1 MLTGKNF
8 IGNKLSAL
16 GNVTF
21 QTFNPE
27 LNKNN
32 NQIFYEASDDEILES
47 VNLAKIA
54 FERYK
59 KTTPKE
65 RSNFLN
71 SIADE
76 ILAVSDNL
84 LEVYCSETGL
94 PAGRS
99 RGELKRTIGQLRS
112 FADLALDGSWVE
124 ASIDTAIPD
133 REPIP
138 KPDLR
143 KMLIPLGPIVVFGA
157 SNFPL
162 AYSTAGG
169 DTASALAAGC
179 PVIVKSHPMHAGTG
193 EIVSG
198 AIISAVKKNNMP
210 NGIFSNL
217 NSKDINVGVQLVN
230 HTNIKAI
237 GFTGSLKGGRSIYDL
252 ASKRETP
259 IPVFAEMG
267 STNPI
272 IIMPDKIKNDYQEL
286 AVKFAKSIT
295 VGSGQ
300 FCTNPGMIISI
311 KGDEM
316 DKFIECLKLEINK
329 IEPTCMLHP
338 NIHNAYNSNAK
349 QAIANK
355 NVEILYQ
362 SDYVSKQNYPEHILA
377 TVNSDEFISNKNI
390 HHEVFGP
397 FSLIIK
403 CNDMDD
409 LKKVVTS
416 IQGQLTG
423 TIIGENDEIY
433 QNQDLIDLLGERVGR
448 IIFNG
453 VPTGVEV
460 CPSMLHGGPYP
471 ATTDSRFTAVGI
483 HSIKRW
489 VRPFSYQDF
498 QDEVLPDEL
507 KNDNPLNIKRTING
521 VITRKGECHFEK

>member
-8 IGNKLSAL
+8 IGNKLSSS

-27 LNKNN
+27 LNKKND
-32 NQIFYEASDDEILES
+32 QIFYEASNGEIEES
-47 VNLAKIA
+47 VDLAKNA
-54 FERYK
+54 FEDYK
-59 KTTPKE
+59 KTSPNE
-65 RSNFLN
+65 RSKFLN

-76 ILAVSDNL
+76 ILSISDEL
-84 LEVYCSETGL
+84 LEVYCAETGL

-99 RGELKRTIGQLRS
+99 RGELKRTVGQLRS
-112 FADLALDGSWVE
+112 FADLVLDGSWVE
-124 ASIDTAIPD
+124 ASIDTAIPE

-143 KMLIPLGPIVVFGA
+143 KMMMPLGPVVVFGA

-193 EIVSG
+193 EIVAS
-198 AIISAVKKNNMP
+198 AIISAAKKNNMP
-210 NGIFSNL
+210 NGVFSNL
-217 NSKDINVGVQLVN
+217 NSKDISVGVQLVN
-230 HTNIKAI
+230 HPNVKAV

-252 ASKRETP
+252 ASKRDIP

-272 IIMPDKIKNDYQEL
+272 IIMPAKIKNDYEDL

-311 KGDEM
+311 KGNELNR
-316 DKFIECLKLEINK
+316 FIESLSLELKK
-329 IEPTCMLHP
+329 IEPSCMLHP
-338 NIHNAYNSNAK
+338 NILEAYNSNAN
-349 QAIANK
+349 QTISNK
-355 NVEILYQ
+355 DVEIFYQ
-362 SDYVSKQNYPEHILA
+362 SDLINKENYPKHILA
-377 TVNSDEFISNKNI
+377 TVDSNTFIQNRNL

-403 CNDMDD
+403 CNDMND
-409 LKKVVTS
+409 LRKVIFS

-423 TIIGENDEIY
+423 TIIGEKDEIY
-433 QNQDLIDLLGERVGR
+433 QNKDLIDLLGSRVGR
-448 IIFNG
+448 IIFDG

-471 ATTDSRFTAVGI
+471 ATTDSRFTAVGTN
-483 HSIKRW
+483 SIQRW
-489 VRPFSYQDF
+489 VRPFSFQDF
-498 QDEVLPDEL
+498 PDELLPDEL
-507 KNDNPLNIKRTING
+507 KNNNPLNIKRTVNG
-521 VITRKGECHFEK
+521 VITRK

>member
-8 IGNKLSAL
+8 IGNKLSSL

-54 FERYK
+54 FESYK

-65 RSNFLN
+65 RSKFLN

-76 ILAVSDNL
+76 LVAVSDNL
-84 LEVYCSETGL
+84 LQVYCSETGL

-143 KMLIPLGPIVVFGA
+143 KMMIPLGPIVVFGA

-210 NGIFSNL
+210 NGVFSNL
-217 NSKDINVGVQLVN
+217 NSRDINVGVQLVN
-230 HTNIKAI
+230 HTNVKAI

-252 ASKRETP
+252 ASKRDIP

-311 KGDEM
+311 KGSEM
-316 DKFIECLKLEINK
+316 DRFIECLKLEINK
-329 IEPTCMLHP
+329 I
-338 NIHNAYNSNAK
+338 
-349 QAIANK
+349 
-355 NVEILYQ
+355 
-362 SDYVSKQNYPEHILA
+362 
-377 TVNSDEFISNKNI
+377 
-390 HHEVFGP
+390 
-397 FSLIIK
+397 
-403 CNDMDD
+403 
-409 LKKVVTS
+409 
-416 IQGQLTG
+416 
-423 TIIGENDEIY
+423 
-433 QNQDLIDLLGERVGR
+433 
-448 IIFNG
+448 
-453 VPTGVEV
+453 
-460 CPSMLHGGPYP
+460 
-471 ATTDSRFTAVGI
+471 
-483 HSIKRW
+483 
-489 VRPFSYQDF
+489 
-498 QDEVLPDEL
+498 
-507 KNDNPLNIKRTING
+507 
-521 VITRKGECHFEK
+521 

>member
-8 IGNKLSAL
+8 IGNKLSSS

-27 LNKNN
+27 LNKKND
-32 NQIFYEASDDEILES
+32 QIFYEASNDEIEES
-47 VNLAKIA
+47 IDLAKNA
-54 FERYK
+54 FEDYK
-59 KTTPKE
+59 NTNPQE
-65 RSNFLN
+65 RSKFLN

-76 ILAVSDNL
+76 ILSISDEL

-112 FADLALDGSWVE
+112 FADLVLDGSWVE
-124 ASIDTAIPD
+124 ASIDTAIPE
-133 REPIP
+133 REPMP

-143 KMLIPLGPIVVFGA
+143 KMMMPLGPVVVFGA

-193 EIVSG
+193 EIVAS
-198 AIISAVKKNNMP
+198 AIISAAKKNNMP
-210 NGIFSNL
+210 DGVFSNL
-217 NSKDINVGVQLVN
+217 NSKDISVGVKLVN
-230 HTNIKAI
+230 HPNVKAV

-252 ASKRETP
+252 ASKRDTP

-272 IIMPDKIKNDYQEL
+272 IIMPAKIKNDYEDL

-311 KGDEM
+311 KGNELNR
-316 DKFIECLKLEINK
+316 FIESLSLELKK
-329 IEPTCMLHP
+329 IEPSCMLHP
-338 NIHNAYNSNAK
+338 NILEAYNSNAN
-349 QAIANK
+349 QTISNK
-355 NVEILYQ
+355 DVEIFYQ
-362 SDYVSKQNYPEHILA
+362 SDLINKENYPKHILA
-377 TVNSDEFISNKNI
+377 TVDSNTFIQNKNL

-403 CNDMDD
+403 CNDMND
-409 LKKVVTS
+409 LRKVIFS

-423 TIIGENDEIY
+423 TIIGEKDEIY
-433 QNQDLIDLLGERVGR
+433 QNKDLIDLLGSRVGR
-448 IIFNG
+448 IIFDG

-471 ATTDSRFTAVGI
+471 ATTDSRFTAVGTN
-483 HSIKRW
+483 SIQRW
-489 VRPFSYQDF
+489 VRPFSFQDF
-498 QDEVLPDEL
+498 PDELLPDEL
-507 KNDNPLNIKRTING
+507 KNNNPLNIKRTVNG
-521 VITRKGECHFEK
+521 VITRK

>member
-8 IGNKLSAL
+8 IGNKLSSL
-16 GNVTF
+16 GNVIF

-27 LNKNN
+27 LNKKND
-32 NQIFYEASDDEILES
+32 QIFYEASNDEINES
-47 VNLAKIA
+47 VDLAKKA
-54 FERYK
+54 FEDYK
-59 KTTPKE
+59 RTTPKE
-65 RSNFLN
+65 RSKFLN

-76 ILAVSDNL
+76 ILAVSDSL

-94 PAGRS
+94 PTGRS

-143 KMLIPLGPIVVFGA
+143 KMMIPLGPIVVFGA

-193 EIVSG
+193 EIVAS
-198 AIISAVKKNNMP
+198 AIISAANKNNMP
-210 NGIFSNL
+210 NGVFSNL

-230 HTNIKAI
+230 HPNVKAI

-252 ASKRETP
+252 ASKREIP

-272 IIMPDKIKNDYQEL
+272 IIMPDKIKKDYQEL

-316 DKFIECLKLEINK
+316 DRFIECLSVEINK
-329 IEPTCMLHP
+329 IEPSCMLHP
-338 NIHNAYNSNAK
+338 NILNTYNSNAS
-349 QAIANK
+349 QTTSNK
-355 NVEILYQ
+355 DVQIVYQ
-362 SDYVSKQNYPEHILA
+362 SDSTNKENYPKHILA
-377 TVNSDEFISNKNI
+377 IVNSDEFIKNKNI

-397 FSLIIK
+397 FSLIVK

-409 LKKVVTS
+409 LRKVISS

-433 QNQDLIDLLGERVGR
+433 QNQDLIDLLGDRVGR
-448 IIFNG
+448 IIFDG

-498 QDEVLPDEL
+498 PDEVLPDEL

-521 VITRKGECHFEK
+521 VISRKG

>member
-8 IGNKLSAL
+8 IGNKLSSS

-27 LNKNN
+27 LNKKND
-32 NQIFYEASDDEILES
+32 QIFYEASNGEIEES
-47 VNLAKIA
+47 VDLAKNA
-54 FERYK
+54 FEDYK
-59 KTTPKE
+59 KTSPNE
-65 RSNFLN
+65 RSKFLN

-76 ILAVSDNL
+76 ILSISDEL
-84 LEVYCSETGL
+84 LEVYCAETGL

-99 RGELKRTIGQLRS
+99 RGELKRTVGQLRS
-112 FADLALDGSWVE
+112 FADLVLDGSWVE
-124 ASIDTAIPD
+124 ASIDTAIPE

-143 KMLIPLGPIVVFGA
+143 KMMMPLGPVVVFGA

-193 EIVSG
+193 EIVAS
-198 AIISAVKKNNMP
+198 AIISAAKKNNMP
-210 NGIFSNL
+210 NGVFSNL
-217 NSKDINVGVQLVN
+217 NSKDISVGVQLVN
-230 HTNIKAI
+230 HPNVKAV

-252 ASKRETP
+252 ASKRDIP

-272 IIMPDKIKNDYQEL
+272 IIMPAKIKNDYEDL

-311 KGDEM
+311 KGTELNR
-316 DKFIECLKLEINK
+316 FIECLSLELKK

-338 NIHNAYNSNAK
+338 NILDAYNSNAN
-349 QAIANK
+349 QTISNK
-355 NVEILYQ
+355 DVDIFYQ
-362 SDYVSKQNYPEHILA
+362 SDLNNKENYPKHILA
-377 TVNSDEFISNKNI
+377 TVDSNIFIKNMNL

-403 CNDMDD
+403 CNDMND
-409 LKKVVTS
+409 LRKVIFS

-423 TIIGENDEIY
+423 TIIGEKDEIY
-433 QNQDLIDLLGERVGR
+433 QNKDLIDLLGSRVGR
-448 IIFNG
+448 IIFDG

-471 ATTDSRFTAVGI
+471 ATTDSRFTAVGTN
-483 HSIKRW
+483 SIQRW
-489 VRPFSYQDF
+489 VRPFSFQDF
-498 QDEVLPDEL
+498 PDELLPDEL
-507 KNDNPLNIKRTING
+507 KNNNPLNIKRTING
-521 VITRKGECHFEK
+521 VIT

>member
-8 IGNKLSAL
+8 IGNKLSSS

-27 LNKNN
+27 LNKKND
-32 NQIFYEASDDEILES
+32 QIFYEASNDEIEES
-47 VNLAKIA
+47 IDLAKNA
-54 FERYK
+54 FEDYK
-59 KTTPKE
+59 NTNPQE
-65 RSNFLN
+65 RSKFLN

-76 ILAVSDNL
+76 ILSISDEL

-112 FADLALDGSWVE
+112 FADLVLDGSWVE
-124 ASIDTAIPD
+124 ASIDTAIPE
-133 REPIP
+133 REPMP

-143 KMLIPLGPIVVFGA
+143 KMMMPLGPVVVFGA

-193 EIVSG
+193 EIVAS
-198 AIISAVKKNNMP
+198 AIISAAKKNNMP
-210 NGIFSNL
+210 DGIFSNL
-217 NSKDINVGVQLVN
+217 NSKDISVGVKLVN
-230 HTNIKAI
+230 HPNVKAV

-252 ASKRETP
+252 ASKRDTP

-272 IIMPDKIKNDYQEL
+272 IIMPAKIKNDYEDL

-311 KGDEM
+311 KGNELNR
-316 DKFIECLKLEINK
+316 FIESLSLELKK
-329 IEPTCMLHP
+329 IEPSCMLHP
-338 NIHNAYNSNAK
+338 NILEAYNSNAN
-349 QAIANK
+349 QTISNK
-355 NVEILYQ
+355 DVEIFYQ
-362 SDYVSKQNYPEHILA
+362 SDLINKENYPKHILA
-377 TVNSDEFISNKNI
+377 TVDSNTFIQNRNL

-403 CNDMDD
+403 CNDMND
-409 LKKVVTS
+409 LRKVIFS

-423 TIIGENDEIY
+423 TIIGEKDEIY
-433 QNQDLIDLLGERVGR
+433 QNKDLIDLIGSRVGR
-448 IIFNG
+448 IIFDG

-471 ATTDSRFTAVGI
+471 ATTDSRFTAVGTN
-483 HSIKRW
+483 SIQRW
-489 VRPFSYQDF
+489 VRPFSFQDF
-498 QDEVLPDEL
+498 PDELLPDEL
-507 KNDNPLNIKRTING
+507 KNNNPLNIKRTVNG
-521 VITRKGECHFEK
+521 VITRK

>member
-8 IGNKLSAL
+8 IGNKLSSS

-27 LNKNN
+27 LNKKND
-32 NQIFYEASDDEILES
+32 QIFYEASNGEIEES
-47 VNLAKIA
+47 VDLAKNA
-54 FERYK
+54 FEDYK
-59 KTTPKE
+59 KTSPNE
-65 RSNFLN
+65 RSKFLN

-76 ILAVSDNL
+76 ILSISDEL
-84 LEVYCSETGL
+84 LEVYCAETGL

-99 RGELKRTIGQLRS
+99 RGELKRTVGQLRS
-112 FADLALDGSWVE
+112 FADLVLDGSWVE
-124 ASIDTAIPD
+124 ASIDTAIPE

-143 KMLIPLGPIVVFGA
+143 KMMMPLGPVVVFGA

-193 EIVSG
+193 EIVAS
-198 AIISAVKKNNMP
+198 AIISAAKKNNMP
-210 NGIFSNL
+210 NGVFSNL
-217 NSKDINVGVQLVN
+217 NSKDISVGVQLVN
-230 HTNIKAI
+230 HPNVKAV

-252 ASKRETP
+252 ASKRDIP

-272 IIMPDKIKNDYQEL
+272 IIMPAKIKNDYEDL

-311 KGDEM
+311 KGTELNR
-316 DKFIECLKLEINK
+316 FIECLSLELKK

-338 NIHNAYNSNAK
+338 NILDAYNSNAN
-349 QAIANK
+349 QTISNK
-355 NVEILYQ
+355 DVDIFYQ
-362 SDYVSKQNYPEHILA
+362 SDLNNKENYPKHILA
-377 TVNSDEFISNKNI
+377 TVDSNIFIKNMNL

-403 CNDMDD
+403 CNDMND
-409 LKKVVTS
+409 LRKVIFS

-423 TIIGENDEIY
+423 TIIGEKDEIY
-433 QNQDLIDLLGERVGR
+433 QNKDLIDLLGSRVGR
-448 IIFNG
+448 IIFDG

-471 ATTDSRFTAVGI
+471 ATTDSRFTAVGTN
-483 HSIKRW
+483 SIQRW
-489 VRPFSYQDF
+489 VRPFSFQDF
-498 QDEVLPDEL
+498 PDELLPDEL
-507 KNDNPLNIKRTING
+507 KNNNPLNIKRTING
-521 VITRKGECHFEK
+521 VII

>member
-8 IGNKLSAL
+8 IGNTLSSF

-27 LNKNN
+27 LNKKND
-32 NQIFYEASDDEILES
+32 QIFYEASKDEINKS
-47 VNLAKIA
+47 VELAKSA
-54 FERYK
+54 FNIYK
-59 KTTPKE
+59 KTTPKQ
-65 RSNFLN
+65 RSNFIN

-76 ILAVSDNL
+76 ILLLTEEL
-84 LEVYCSETGL
+84 LEVYCNETGL

-112 FADLALDGSWVE
+112 FADLVLDGSWVE

-193 EIVSG
+193 EIVSR
-198 AIISAVKKNNMP
+198 AIINAVEKNNMP
-210 NGIFSNL
+210 DGVFSNL

-230 HTNIKAI
+230 HPDVKAV

-252 ASKRETP
+252 ASKREIP

-272 IIMPDKIKNDYQEL
+272 IIFPDKIENDYKSL
-286 AVKFAKSIT
+286 ASKFAKSIT

-300 FCTNPGMIISI
+300 FCTNPGMIIST
-311 KGDEM
+311 KGNGM
-316 DKFIECLKLEINK
+316 NKFIE
-329 IEPTCMLHP
+329 
-338 NIHNAYNSNAK
+338 
-349 QAIANK
+349 
-355 NVEILYQ
+355 
-362 SDYVSKQNYPEHILA
+362 
-377 TVNSDEFISNKNI
+377 
-390 HHEVFGP
+390 
-397 FSLIIK
+397 
-403 CNDMDD
+403 
-409 LKKVVTS
+409 
-416 IQGQLTG
+416 
-423 TIIGENDEIY
+423 
-433 QNQDLIDLLGERVGR
+433 
-448 IIFNG
+448 
-453 VPTGVEV
+453 
-460 CPSMLHGGPYP
+460 
-471 ATTDSRFTAVGI
+471 
-483 HSIKRW
+483 
-489 VRPFSYQDF
+489 
-498 QDEVLPDEL
+498 
-507 KNDNPLNIKRTING
+507 
-521 VITRKGECHFEK
+521 

>member
-8 IGNKLSAL
+8 IGNKLSSS

-27 LNKNN
+27 LNKKND
-32 NQIFYEASDDEILES
+32 QIFYEASNDEIEES
-47 VNLAKIA
+47 IDLAKNA
-54 FERYK
+54 FEDYK
-59 KTTPKE
+59 KTNPQE
-65 RSNFLN
+65 RSKFLN

-76 ILAVSDNL
+76 ILSISDEL

-112 FADLALDGSWVE
+112 FADLVLDGSWVE
-124 ASIDTAIPD
+124 ASIDTAIPE
-133 REPIP
+133 REPMP

-143 KMLIPLGPIVVFGA
+143 KMMMPLGPVVVFGA

-193 EIVSG
+193 EIVAC
-198 AIISAVKKNNMP
+198 AIISAAKKNNMP
-210 NGIFSNL
+210 DGVFSNL
-217 NSKDINVGVQLVN
+217 NSKDIGVGVKLVN
-230 HTNIKAI
+230 HPNVKAV

-252 ASKRETP
+252 ASKRDTP

-272 IIMPDKIKNDYQEL
+272 IIMPTKIKNDYEDL
-286 AVKFAKSIT
+286 AIKFAKSIT

-311 KGDEM
+311 KGNELNR
-316 DKFIECLKLEINK
+316 FVECLSLELQK
-329 IEPTCMLHP
+329 IEPSCMLHP
-338 NIHNAYNSNAK
+338 NILDAYNSNAN
-349 QAIANK
+349 QTISNK
-355 NVEILYQ
+355 DVEILYQ
-362 SDYVSKQNYPEHILA
+362 SDLISKENYPKHILA
-377 TVNSDEFISNKNI
+377 TVNSKTFIQNRNL

-403 CNDMDD
+403 CNDMND
-409 LKKVVTS
+409 LRNVVFS

-423 TIIGENDEIY
+423 TIIGEKDEIY
-433 QNQDLIDLLGERVGR
+433 QNKDLIDLLGSRVGR
-448 IIFNG
+448 IIFDG

-471 ATTDSRFTAVGI
+471 ATTDSRFTAVGTN
-483 HSIKRW
+483 SIQRW
-489 VRPFSYQDF
+489 VRPFSFQDF
-498 QDEVLPDEL
+498 PDELLPDEL
-507 KNDNPLNIKRTING
+507 KNNNPLNIKRAING
-521 VITRKGECHFEK
+521 VIARK

>member
-8 IGNKLSAL
+8 IGNKLSSS

-27 LNKNN
+27 LNKKND
-32 NQIFYEASDDEILES
+32 QIFYEASNDEIEES
-47 VNLAKIA
+47 IDLAKNA
-54 FERYK
+54 FEDYK
-59 KTTPKE
+59 NTNPQE
-65 RSNFLN
+65 RSKFLN

-76 ILAVSDNL
+76 ILSISDEL

-112 FADLALDGSWVE
+112 FADLVLDGSWVE
-124 ASIDTAIPD
+124 ASIDTAIPE
-133 REPIP
+133 REPMP

-143 KMLIPLGPIVVFGA
+143 KMMMPLGPVVVFGA

-193 EIVSG
+193 EIVAS
-198 AIISAVKKNNMP
+198 AIISAAKKNNMP
-210 NGIFSNL
+210 DGVFSNL
-217 NSKDINVGVQLVN
+217 NSKDISVGVKLVN
-230 HTNIKAI
+230 HPNVKAV

-252 ASKRETP
+252 ASKRDTP

-272 IIMPDKIKNDYQEL
+272 IIMPAKIKNDYEDL

-311 KGDEM
+311 KGNELNR
-316 DKFIECLKLEINK
+316 FIESLSLELKK
-329 IEPTCMLHP
+329 IEPSCMLHP
-338 NIHNAYNSNAK
+338 NILEAYNSNAN
-349 QAIANK
+349 QTISNK
-355 NVEILYQ
+355 DVEIFYQ
-362 SDYVSKQNYPEHILA
+362 SDLINKENYPKHILA
-377 TVNSDEFISNKNI
+377 TVDSNTFIQNRNL

-403 CNDMDD
+403 CNDMND
-409 LKKVVTS
+409 LRKVIFS

-423 TIIGENDEIY
+423 TIIGEKDEIY
-433 QNQDLIDLLGERVGR
+433 QNKDLIDLLGSRVGR
-448 IIFNG
+448 IIFDG

-471 ATTDSRFTAVGI
+471 ATTDSRFTAVGTN
-483 HSIKRW
+483 SIQRW
-489 VRPFSYQDF
+489 VRPFSFQDF
-498 QDEVLPDEL
+498 PDELLPDEL
-507 KNDNPLNIKRTING
+507 KNNNPLNIKRTVNG
-521 VITRKGECHFEK
+521 VITRK

>member
-8 IGNKLSAL
+8 IGNKLSSS

-27 LNKNN
+27 LNKKND
-32 NQIFYEASDDEILES
+32 QIFYEASNDEIEES
-47 VNLAKIA
+47 IDLAKNA
-54 FERYK
+54 FEDYK
-59 KTTPKE
+59 NTNPQE
-65 RSNFLN
+65 RSKFLN

-76 ILAVSDNL
+76 ILSISDEL

-112 FADLALDGSWVE
+112 FADLVLDGSWVE
-124 ASIDTAIPD
+124 ASIDTAIPE
-133 REPIP
+133 REPMP

-143 KMLIPLGPIVVFGA
+143 KMMMPLGPVVVFGA

-193 EIVSG
+193 EIVAS
-198 AIISAVKKNNMP
+198 AIISAAKKNNMP
-210 NGIFSNL
+210 DGIFSNL
-217 NSKDINVGVQLVN
+217 NSKDISVGVKLVN
-230 HTNIKAI
+230 HPNVKAV

-252 ASKRETP
+252 ASKRDTP

-272 IIMPDKIKNDYQEL
+272 IIMPAKIKNDYEDL

-311 KGDEM
+311 KGNELNR
-316 DKFIECLKLEINK
+316 FIESLSLELKK
-329 IEPTCMLHP
+329 IEPSCMLHP
-338 NIHNAYNSNAK
+338 NILEAYNSNAN
-349 QAIANK
+349 QTISNK
-355 NVEILYQ
+355 DVEIFYQ
-362 SDYVSKQNYPEHILA
+362 SDLINKENYPKHILA
-377 TVNSDEFISNKNI
+377 TVDSNTFIQNRNL

-403 CNDMDD
+403 CNDMND
-409 LKKVVTS
+409 LRKVIFS

-423 TIIGENDEIY
+423 TIIGEKDEIY
-433 QNQDLIDLLGERVGR
+433 QNKDLIDLLGSRVGR
-448 IIFNG
+448 IIFDG

-471 ATTDSRFTAVGI
+471 ATTDSRFTAVGTN
-483 HSIKRW
+483 SIQRW
-489 VRPFSYQDF
+489 VRPFSFQDF
-498 QDEVLPDEL
+498 PDELLPDEL
-507 KNDNPLNIKRTING
+507 KNNNPLNIKRTVNG
-521 VITRKGECHFEK
+521 VITRK

>member
-8 IGNKLSAL
+8 IGNKLSSS

-27 LNKNN
+27 LNKKND
-32 NQIFYEASDDEILES
+32 QIFYEASNDEIEES
-47 VNLAKIA
+47 IDLAKNA
-54 FERYK
+54 FEDYK
-59 KTTPKE
+59 KTNPQE
-65 RSNFLN
+65 RSKFLN

-76 ILAVSDNL
+76 ILSISDEL

-112 FADLALDGSWVE
+112 FADLVLDGSWVE
-124 ASIDTAIPD
+124 ASIDTAIPE
-133 REPIP
+133 REPMP

-143 KMLIPLGPIVVFGA
+143 KMMMPLGPVVVFGA

-193 EIVSG
+193 EIVAS
-198 AIISAVKKNNMP
+198 AIISAAKKNNMP
-210 NGIFSNL
+210 DGVFSNL
-217 NSKDINVGVQLVN
+217 NSKDISVGVKLVN
-230 HTNIKAI
+230 HPNVKAV

-252 ASKRETP
+252 ASKRDTP

-272 IIMPDKIKNDYQEL
+272 IIMPAKIKNDYEDL

-311 KGDEM
+311 KGNELNR
-316 DKFIECLKLEINK
+316 FIESLSLELKK
-329 IEPTCMLHP
+329 IEPSCMLHP
-338 NIHNAYNSNAK
+338 NILEAYNSNAN
-349 QAIANK
+349 QTISNK
-355 NVEILYQ
+355 DVEIFYQ
-362 SDYVSKQNYPEHILA
+362 SDLINKENYPKHILA
-377 TVNSDEFISNKNI
+377 TVDSNTFIQNRNL

-403 CNDMDD
+403 CNDMND
-409 LKKVVTS
+409 LRKVIFS

-423 TIIGENDEIY
+423 TIIGEKDEIY
-433 QNQDLIDLLGERVGR
+433 QNKDLIDLLGSRVGR
-448 IIFNG
+448 IIFDG

-471 ATTDSRFTAVGI
+471 ATTDSRFTAVGTN
-483 HSIKRW
+483 SIQRW
-489 VRPFSYQDF
+489 VRPFSFQDF
-498 QDEVLPDEL
+498 PDELLPDEL
-507 KNDNPLNIKRTING
+507 KNNNPLNIKRTVNG
-521 VITRKGECHFEK
+521 VITRK

>member
-8 IGNKLSAL
+8 IGNKLSSS

-27 LNKNN
+27 LNKKND
-32 NQIFYEASDDEILES
+32 QIFYEASNGEIEES
-47 VNLAKIA
+47 VDLAKNA
-54 FERYK
+54 FEDYK
-59 KTTPKE
+59 KTSPNE
-65 RSNFLN
+65 RSKFLN

-76 ILAVSDNL
+76 ILSISDEL
-84 LEVYCSETGL
+84 LEVYCAETGL

-99 RGELKRTIGQLRS
+99 RGELKRTVGQLRS
-112 FADLALDGSWVE
+112 FADLVLDGSWVE
-124 ASIDTAIPD
+124 ASIDTAIPE

-143 KMLIPLGPIVVFGA
+143 KMMMPLGPVVVFGA

-193 EIVSG
+193 EIVAS
-198 AIISAVKKNNMP
+198 AIISAAKKNNMP
-210 NGIFSNL
+210 NGVFSNL
-217 NSKDINVGVQLVN
+217 NSKDISVGVQLVN
-230 HTNIKAI
+230 HPNVKAV

-252 ASKRETP
+252 ASKRDIP

-272 IIMPDKIKNDYQEL
+272 IIMPAKIKNDYEDL

-311 KGDEM
+311 KGTELNR
-316 DKFIECLKLEINK
+316 FIECLSLELKK

-338 NIHNAYNSNAK
+338 NILDAYNLNANQTISNK
-349 QAIANK
+349 DVDIF
-355 NVEILYQ
+355 YQ
-362 SDYVSKQNYPEHILA
+362 SDLNNKENYPKHILA
-377 TVNSDEFISNKNI
+377 TVDSNIFIKNMNL

-403 CNDMDD
+403 CNDMND
-409 LKKVVTS
+409 LRKVIFS

-423 TIIGENDEIY
+423 TIIGEKDEIY
-433 QNQDLIDLLGERVGR
+433 QNKDLIDLLGSRVGR
-448 IIFNG
+448 IIFDG

-471 ATTDSRFTAVGI
+471 ATTDSRFTAVGTN
-483 HSIKRW
+483 SIQRW
-489 VRPFSYQDF
+489 VRPFSFQDF
-498 QDEVLPDEL
+498 PDELLPDEL
-507 KNDNPLNIKRTING
+507 KNNNPLNIKRTING
-521 VITRKGECHFEK
+521 VIT